1 MELDT
6 ELVIHEIRDM
16 KNVTISMSEELAR
29 WLRVEAA
36 EADVSISR
44 YLADLVADRKAAVDR
59 REVARL
65 SYLSR
70 SGANISAGG
79 RYPSRDELH
88 DR

>member
-1 MELDT
+1 
-6 ELVIHEIRDM
+6 VIREIRDM

-70 SGANISAGG
+70 GGANISTGG

-88 DR
+88 ER

>member
-1 MELDT
+1 VL
-6 ELVIHEIRDM
+6 HEIGGM

-36 EADVSISR
+36 EADVSVSR
-44 YLADLVADRKAAVDR
+44 YLADLVADRKAAGDR

-65 SYLSR
+65 SYRSR
-70 SGANISAGG
+70 SGSDISGGG

-88 DR
+88 ER